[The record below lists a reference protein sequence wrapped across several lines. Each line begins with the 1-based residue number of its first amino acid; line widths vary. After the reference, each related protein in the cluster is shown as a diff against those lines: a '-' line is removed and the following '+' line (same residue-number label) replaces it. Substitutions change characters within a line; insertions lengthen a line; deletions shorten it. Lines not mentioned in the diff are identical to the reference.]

1 MRRLFPVLLL
11 AALPVWAADN
21 DRQPL
26 PAIPPPP
33 PGMEAFDAAL
43 EPQVTIVKSEK
54 DFVSQPNE
62 LAQGKTE
69 KVHRTEIGVNEGE
82 GALKYIPRQVSV
94 AELAKALNAMGL
106 SARDLITIFEMLHEA
121 GALQAQIKTM

>member
-1 MRRLFPVLLL
+1 MRRLLPVLLL

-54 DFVSQPNE
+54 DTREEYRLNGKLYMIKVTPTVGKPYY
-62 LAQGKTE
+62 LVDRQGDGNFIE
-69 KVHRTEIGVNEGE
+69 SDIGHPVV
-82 GALKYIPRQVSV
+82 KPPMWVIHSW
-94 AELAKALNAMGL
+94 
-106 SARDLITIFEMLHEA
+106 
-121 GALQAQIKTM
+121 